1 MTVSEQC
8 NQKIMA
14 FREEE
19 RQDITN
25 LKQEKLELLEKIDAM
40 KEEHISL
47 QMQIEK
53 VGITPSKVVVG
64 RLFVGED

>member
-1 MTVSEQC
+1 MQSLFLPQQAMLVTVSEQC

-19 RQDITN
+19 RQEMTD

-40 KEEHISL
+40 KEEHQSL
-47 QMQIEK
+47 QMQIGK
-53 VGITPSKVVVG
+53 VCG
-64 RLFVGED
+64 R

>member
-1 MTVSEQC
+1 MLVTVSEQC

-19 RQDITN
+19 RQDIAN

-53 VGITPSKVVVG
+53 VKCFT
-64 RLFVGED
+64 